1 MELMSRE
8 TAREFIGN
16 AVVLAGRRFASEW
29 SMFVTESQGPE
40 SEGSVRACH

>member
-8 TAREFIGN
+8 TARKFIGN
-16 AVVLAGRRFASEW
+16 SVVLAGRTLASEW
-29 SMFVTESQGPE
+29 SMSVTESQGPE